1 MKPHTNE
8 NNARTRDRGRAW
20 TPMYILARFVIR
32 YFLPIDPPYLYE
44 LYYPSVFSSLNPFFP
59 NISPRHLQPSF
70 ASRSHSIDLESLATR
85 NESDNVPSPLESEKR
100 SVEFTSESER
110 SRGDTR
116 ISCEQYAGIFIM

>member
-32 YFLPIDPPYLYE
+32 HFLPIDPPYLYE

-59 NISPRHLQPSF
+59 NISLRHLQPSF
-70 ASRSHSIDLESLATR
+70 ASRSHSTLESLATR